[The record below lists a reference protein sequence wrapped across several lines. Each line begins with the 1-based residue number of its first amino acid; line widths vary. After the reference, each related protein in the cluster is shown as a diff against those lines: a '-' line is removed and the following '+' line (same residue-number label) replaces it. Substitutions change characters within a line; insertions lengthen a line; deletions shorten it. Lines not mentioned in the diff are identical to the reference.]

1 MSDVAELAKENE
13 QLKAQLSQAR
23 QQLTANQSQV
33 SQLQS
38 YIDQLEQAL
47 ILARQQRFGSSSEK
61 SRVDQLGLFNEAEE
75 LTDQPESSDGRVDE
89 PDEFIKVPAHT
100 RKKRGRKPLPEFLPR
115 VEVIHDVAGDEK
127 VCAIHG
133 QALTPI
139 GDKVSEQLDIVPA
152 KVQVLRHIRKQYTCP
167 CCEGNVV
174 TATKPKQPI
183 EKSVA
188 SAGTL
193 AAICVHKYA
202 DGLPLYRQAT
212 MFERAGIEIDR
223 STLANWMIRC
233 GELVQPLVN
242 LLRDELLSES
252 VIHMDE
258 SPLQVL
264 NEAGKPAQSK
274 SYMWVQAS
282 TWSSDRPVVLFDY
295 SPSRGA
301 TVPRQLLEGYEGA
314 LMVDGYDGYD
324 GVCRGSSL
332 LRLGCWAHARRK
344 FVDAAKVQ
352 GKSKKSTKADFGLK
366 LINKLYSIE
375 RQAKDLQADQL
386 KLFREEKAVP
396 VLDKLHQWL
405 MQTVPTVPP
414 KMALGRA
421 LSYLHNQWPR
431 LIRYLDDSQY
441 PIDNNR
447 VENAI
452 RPFAV
457 GRKNWLFSTSV
468 AGAKASANLYSI
480 IESAKANQVE
490 PYGYLKQKLKQR
502 DVGLKTHASQIFTK
516 LPNVETVEDIEILL
530 PWKDKS

>member
-1 MSDVAELAKENE
+1 MDDVAELAKENE
-13 QLKAQLSQAR
+13 QLKAQLSQAQ

-47 ILARQQRFGSSSEK
+47 ILARAQRFGSSSE
-61 SRVDQLGLFNEAEE
+61 RTPVDQLGLFNEAEE
-75 LTDQPESSDGRVDE
+75 LVDQSGSSDRVLE
-89 PDEFIKVPAHT
+89 APDELIKVPAHT

-115 VEVIHDVAGDEK
+115 VEVIHDIPDDAK
-127 VCAIHG
+127 VCVLHG

-139 GDKVSEQLDIVPA
+139 GDKISEQLDIIPA

-183 EKSVA
+183 EKSQA

-212 MFERAGIEIDR
+212 MFERAGIELDR
-223 STLANWMIRC
+223 STLANWMIGC

-242 LLRDELLSES
+242 LLRDALQSES

-258 SPLQVL
+258 TPLQVL

-274 SYMWVQAS
+274 SYMWVQS
-282 TWSSDRPVVLFDY
+282 SMGSSDRPVVLFDY
-295 SPSRGA
+295 APTRSGS
-301 TVPRQLLEGYEGA
+301 VPRQLLEGYQGA

-324 GVCRGSSL
+324 GVCRGSSM

-344 FVDAAKVQ
+344 FVDAAKAQ
-352 GKSKKSTKADFGLK
+352 GKSKKSTKASYGLK

-375 RQAKDLQADQL
+375 RQAKDLKADQR
-386 KLFREEKAVP
+386 KLFREQKAGP
-396 VLDKLHQWL
+396 VLEKLHQWRV
-405 MQTVPTVPP
+405 QTVPTVPP

-431 LIRYLDDSQY
+431 LIRYLDDGNF

-452 RPFAV
+452 RPFV
-457 GRKNWLFSTSV
+457 IGRKGWLFSTSV

-490 PYGYLKQKLKQR
+490 PYGYLKQ
-502 DVGLKTHASQIFTK
+502 IFTE
-516 LPNVETVEDIEILL
+516 LPNVETVEEMEILL
-530 PWKDKS
+530 PWRCKQENQ